1 MAQRIAVLKP
11 DPAVRP
17 EPVRAR
23 KSVRKSPKRRLKTYV
38 PPPQQQRILARHI
51 AGESLSE
58 IARKEGRH
66 RATVTKLVRSEE
78 AGQFV
83 ADMRAQLYG
92 YLDTA
97 MSAVLAGLRSNDH
110 EFAYQI
116 LKDLGVVPSEEE
128 RRQMQVLEPAKNE
141 DERRRDITAK
151 LIGIALDRHRIYGTP
166 MPELEA
172 ILGHKLDDD

>member
-1 MAQRIAVLKP
+1 M
-11 DPAVRP
+11 
-17 EPVRAR
+17 
-23 KSVRKSPKRRLKTYV
+23 
-38 PPPQQQRILARHI
+38 
-51 AGESLSE
+51 SE

-97 MSAVLAGLRSNDH
+97 MSAVLVGLRSNDH
-110 EFAYQI
+110 EFGYRI
-116 LKDLGVVPSEEE
+116 LTDLGVVPSAEE
-128 RRQMQVLEPAKNE
+128 RQKIQVLERVENE
-141 DERRRDITAK
+141 DERRRKITCG
-151 LIGIALDRHRIYGTP
+151 LIGLALDRHRIYGTP

-172 ILGHKLDDD
+172 ILGHKLDSDC